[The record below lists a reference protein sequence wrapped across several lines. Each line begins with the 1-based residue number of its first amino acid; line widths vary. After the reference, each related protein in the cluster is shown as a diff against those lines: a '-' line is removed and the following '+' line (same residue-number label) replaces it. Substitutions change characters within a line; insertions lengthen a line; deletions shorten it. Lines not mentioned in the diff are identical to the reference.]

1 MKFRLWKEFGARNAE
16 PVFDA
21 FRHSI
26 LSAGYNICDSNDI
39 HASDC
44 HVIWSVLFNGRMA
57 PNKNIWENARRAN
70 RPVIVLEV
78 GGIDRGTTWKV
89 AINGINRAANFGDT
103 TEDQTRAKK
112 LGLELKPWKEQGEY
126 VLICGQHD
134 KSLQWENMPRMS
146 HWVMDTIETIQK
158 HTDMPIVFRPHPRC
172 RLEHIERQYKN
183 VYRDEPRHLV
193 GTYDDYNLSFSKV
206 HAIIS
211 YSSNPGPQGIING
224 VPAFVSKDSLAYDVG
239 NDIELLEHINNPA
252 KPNRKQWLNYYAWT
266 EYTLD
271 EISDGIP
278 LKRLTNCF

>member
-1 MKFRLWKEFGARNAE
+1 
-16 PVFDA
+16 
-21 FRHSI
+21 
-26 LSAGYNICDSNDI
+26 
-39 HASDC
+39 
-44 HVIWSVLFNGRMA
+44 
-57 PNKNIWENARRAN
+57 
-70 RPVIVLEV
+70 
-78 GGIDRGTTWKV
+78 
-89 AINGINRAANFGDT
+89 
-103 TEDQTRAKK
+103 
-112 LGLELKPWKEQGEY
+112 
-126 VLICGQHD
+126 
-134 KSLQWENMPRMS
+134 
-146 HWVMDTIETIQK
+146 
-158 HTDMPIVFRPHPRC
+158 MPIVFRPHPRC